1 MYLGESSISHN
12 GLSMQNIQSLS
23 AEAKKCKRN
32 RITEMESSQRRISNI
47 LSIGQVGHSAEGI

>member
-23 AEAKKCKRN
+23 AEAKKRKRN